1 MKKIKWSSGANKDLD
16 RLRFYC
22 EIFFGNRLAKKI
34 IASTMNKIDQLKA
47 FPGIGPLE
55 PLLNHR
61 PEPWHSLVIHRN
73 VKVIY
78 LIRQE
83 SVNIAALW
91 DTRQQPEKLA
101 NYIDHIVQ
109 TEPTILNEPSIPY
122 IKTDK

>member
-1 MKKIKWSSGANKDLD
+1 MKLKWFTPALNDLKHIYNRSLINFGILLADKIS
-16 RLRFYC
+16 
-22 EIFFGNRLAKKI
+22 
-34 IASTMNKIDQLKA
+34 DQIHATINQLGT
-47 FPGIGPLE
+47 FPGLGSIE

-61 PEPWHSLVIHRN
+61 PEPWRSLVIHRN

-91 DTRQQPEKLA
+91 DTRREPKSLA

-109 TEPTILNEPSIPY
+109 TEPAILNEPSIPY